1 MTATPNFPGGVCSP
15 VLSGAAFSATRSAD
29 DPPDEGEEYGVA
41 LRIYSPTLNDTE
53 FGLYHIK
60 YHSHL
65 PVINAISDTLGIGS
79 PPLNASLTGSPAS
92 YFISYPEDI
101 RLYGLSF
108 NTQLGAHAVRIS
120 DYSFN
125 WFSIHCAGKR
135 LGFAQPT
142 WKTSRERLV

>member
-1 MTATPNFPGGVCSP
+1 

-29 DPPDEGEEYGVA
+29 DRPDEGEEYGVA